1 MIRFL
6 KSIGSQWQSLSLIF
20 GIGIAF
26 VVGYKYLEGIKDS
39 AEKSKTEMIEVV
51 KAYADTTSMH
61 LFRVESSIYEMQG
74 QLWDV
79 KEEQVTQGRR
89 QNVMK
94 EMIVKEIA
102 KTPQEVFDLLQ
113 VFEVKK
119 NNTGI
124 QSPEGN

>member
-1 MIRFL
+1 ML
-6 KSIGSQWQSLSLIF
+6 KLLKIISEIWKGLVLIGA
-20 GIGIAF
+20 IGGAAIYA
-26 VVGYKYLEGIKDS
+26 YNYLEGNRR
-39 AEKSKTEMIEVV
+39 EVIETV

-61 LFRVESSIYEMQG
+61 LFRVESSIYEIQG

-79 KEEQVTQGRR
+79 KQEQATQGVR

-124 QSPEGN
+124 QYPGGN